1 MVGGNYI
8 MNNFIIYVNL
18 LHSVLKMVCTT
29 RECCVCKFCPSSGI
43 LKNTAFRNL
52 DLVSS

>member
-8 MNNFIIYVNL
+8 KISFIIYVNL
-18 LHSVLKMVCTT
+18 LHSALKMVCTT
-29 RECCVCKFCPSSGI
+29 RDCCVCKFRPSSGI